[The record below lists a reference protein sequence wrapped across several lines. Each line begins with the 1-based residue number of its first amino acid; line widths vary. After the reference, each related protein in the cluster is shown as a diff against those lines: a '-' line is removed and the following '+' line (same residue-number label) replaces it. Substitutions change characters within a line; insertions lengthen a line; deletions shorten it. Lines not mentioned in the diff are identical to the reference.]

1 MWNVRLYYETGFNAV
16 NIPDTPAL
24 LDTMTHRDFPALD
37 ILQGEHLASV
47 NIKATRADVKNADYM
62 RLSDGTDTFYY
73 IVENFTM
80 TSTDVAVLSIVM
92 DYFTTHGGVT
102 GLTFLDGVVERHH
115 VASADDEYG
124 AYTED
129 DPMLVP
135 SKELDF
141 DEVSLFTDMTADTTQ
156 TSHTIL
162 ETTLDLKAI
171 ATNANAVN
179 YTTQGGD
186 SVTVPLVNATTKVTA
201 VEVNVDANQSGMTKQ
216 FITPK
221 TVYCD
226 ADNVDVISAVG
237 RARSLGVEDG
247 ILNSYVIP
255 DAAVVDYAQ
264 SIDADGNVSVLHGAH
279 EFEDTQLDFEYAQVK
294 NKRVLYGS
302 LNSFM
307 LVSPAN
313 GNSVT
318 FKPEDI
324 AYTSGAQMM
333 TSPRVCM
340 NTDPRPDGRPY
351 FRFEYYKRD
360 SNDFFLNALR
370 GMEWAN
376 APLVF
381 QRRSGEWASKLQH
394 DATTG
399 ILERDMNMAQTANKV
414 SAIQNILG
422 TVSGGASPMA
432 QTWVGGNAPIAGND
446 EAVRYFLERQPYEV
460 GASSFALGA
469 QMGVGFANAGMS
481 AGLAKQQ
488 TELHFKDAYL
498 QEAIG
503 YLSGKVVAP
512 DLRFAMSE
520 TLRDFRGNGCIV
532 YRYRP
537 QTSDIAKLD
546 KVLTMYGY
554 KDTEP
559 LAGNESYLTNRSK
572 FNYIKAT
579 GVSVAGT
586 KPKWLRDGVAT
597 QLSVGTRIWHVKPNT
612 TVYTDGSNV

>member
-37 ILQGEHLASV
+37 ILQGEHLSSV
-47 NIKATRADVKNADYM
+47 NIKATRADVKKADYM

-80 TSTDVAVLSIVM
+80 TSTDVTVLSIVM

-102 GLTFLDGVVERHH
+102 GLAFLDGVVERHH
-115 VASADDEYG
+115 VASADDVYG

-141 DEVSLFTDMTADTTQ
+141 DEVSLFTDMTADN
-156 TSHTIL
+156 TSNSHIIM

-186 SVTVPLVNATTKVTA
+186 SVTVPLVNATTKVTG
-201 VEVNVDANQSGMTKQ
+201 VQVNTDANQSGVVTAE

-226 ADNVDVISAVG
+226 ADNADVISAVG

-247 ILNSYVIP
+247 ILNSYIVP
-255 DAAVVDYAQ
+255 DAAVVDYDQ
-264 SIDADGNVSVLHGAH
+264 SVDADGNLSVLHGAH
-279 EFEDTQLDFEYAQVK
+279 KFENTNLDFEYENVN

-324 AYTSGAQMM
+324 AFDQFGQQGTA
-333 TSPRVCM
+333 PRVCM
-340 NTDPRPDGRPY
+340 NTDPRPNGRPY
-351 FRFEYYKRD
+351 FRFEWYKRD
-360 SNDFFLNALR
+360 NNDFFLNALR

-394 DATTG
+394 DASTG
-399 ILERDMNMAQTANKV
+399 ILDRNKDMAETSNN
-414 SAIQNILG
+414 IQAVLG
-422 TVSGGASPMA
+422 
-432 QTWVGGNAPIAGND
+432 
-446 EAVRYFLERQPYEV
+446 F
-460 GASSFALGA
+460 LGA
-469 QMGVGFANAGMS
+469 GQQATNFIGMEKMQAFEQAVDTNYNLGSMGFNIGMNFVTAGMQ
-481 AGLAKQQ
+481 AGLAKRQ
-488 TELHFKDAYL
+488 TEISFKNAYL

-503 YLSGKVVAP
+503 YITGNIVAP

-579 GVSVAGT
+579 GVSVAGN

-612 TVYTDGSNV
+612 TVYADGSNV

>member
-16 NIPDTPAL
+16 NIPDSPAL
-24 LDTMTHRDFPALD
+24 LETMKHADFPGLD
-37 ILQGEHLASV
+37 ILQGEHLSYV
-47 NIKATRADVKNADYM
+47 NIKATRAQVKNADYM
-62 RLSDGTDTFYY
+62 RLTDGTDTFYY
-73 IVENFTM
+73 IVEDFTM
-80 TSTDVAVLSIVM
+80 TSTDVAMLSIVM

-102 GLTFLDGVVERHH
+102 GIKFLDGVVERHH
-115 VASADDEYG
+115 VAVEDDKYG

-135 SKELDF
+135 SKELEF
-141 DEVSLFTDMTADTTQ
+141 DEVSLFTDMVTEGTTK
-156 TSHTIL
+156 SHIIL
-162 ETTLDLKAI
+162 ETTLDMKEI
-171 ATNANAVN
+171 ATNANALD
-179 YTTQGGD
+179 YTTAGGD
-186 SVTVPLVNATTKVTA
+186 SVTVPLVNATKKVSA
-201 VEVNVDANQSGMTKQ
+201 VNVHVDAYDPSALTKE

-226 ADNVDVISAVG
+226 ADNENVISAIG

-247 ILNSYVIP
+247 ILNSYIIP
-255 DAAVVDYAQ
+255 DAAVVTYDNGK
-264 SIDADGNVSVLHGAH
+264 DGDGNITSLTGAH
-279 EFEDTQLDFEYAQVK
+279 KFENTDLDFEYATVN

-324 AYTSGAQMM
+324 AYNSFGDMI

-351 FRFEYYKRD
+351 FRFEYYKG
-360 SNDFFLNALR
+360 NNYDFFLNALK

-376 APLVF
+376 APLVY
-381 QRRSGEWASKLQH
+381 QRRSGSWQAKLQH

-399 ILERDMNMAQTANKV
+399 VLERDQNLANSANK
-414 SAIQNILG
+414 IQAALG
-422 TVSGGASPMA
+422 LIGAGK
-432 QTWVGGNAPIAGND
+432 QVTNFAGM
-446 EAVRYFLERQPYEV
+446 ERQQAFEPSMNTNYNLGSMGFNIGMDFV
-460 GASSFALGA
+460 TSGMQAS
-469 QMGVGFANAGMS
+469 
-481 AGLAKQQ
+481 LAKRQ
-488 TELHFKDAYL
+488 TEMHFKDAFL
-498 QEAIG
+498 QEAVG
-503 YLSGKVVAP
+503 YVSGMVVAP

-537 QTSDIAKLD
+537 QESDIAKLD

-554 KDTEP
+554 KDTNVLPGHE
-559 LAGNESYLTNRSK
+559 EYMTNRRK
-572 FNYIKAT
+572 FNYLKAS
-579 GVSVAGT
+579 GVSVAGN
-586 KPKWLRDGVAT
+586 KPKWLRDGVAM
-597 QLSVGTRIWHVKPNT
+597 QLSVGTRIWHVKPDT
-612 TVYTDGSNV
+612 SAYTDGSNV

>member
-24 LDTMTHRDFPALD
+24 LDTMTYSDFPALD
-37 ILQGEHLASV
+37 ILQGENLASV
-47 NIKATRADVKNADYM
+47 NIKATRAQVKKADYM
-62 RLSDGTDTFYY
+62 RLTDGTDTFYY
-73 IVENFTM
+73 IVEEFNM

-141 DEVSLFTDMTADTTQ
+141 DEVSLFTDMVSSDSTN
-156 TSHTIL
+156 SSKII
-162 ETTLDLKAI
+162 ETTLDLEATG
-171 ATNANAVN
+171 TNADAIP

-186 SVTVPLVNATTKVTA
+186 TVTVPIVQVNNKISTAYVNKEATTLGTWQKFVMPQT
-201 VEVNVDANQSGMTKQ
+201 VLVDSD
-216 FITPK
+216 
-221 TVYCD
+221 D
-226 ADNVDVISAVG
+226 AGIQAG
-237 RARSLGVEDG
+237 IAKARSLGIEDG
-247 ILNSYVIP
+247 ILRSYVVP
-255 DAAVVDYAQ
+255 KAAIGQ
-264 SIDADGNVSVLHGAH
+264 GSILDQDGHY
-279 EFEDTQLDFEYAQVK
+279 TQLDGVHDIEATNLDFEYAQVK

-302 LNSFM
+302 LNSFLM
-307 LVSPAN
+307 VSPAN
-313 GNSVT
+313 GNSVA

-324 AYTSGAQMM
+324 AFDENGTQLTAPS
-333 TSPRVCM
+333 VCM
-340 NTDPRPDGRPY
+340 NTDPRPDGMPY
-351 FRFEYYKRD
+351 FRFQYYKKNA
-360 SNDFFLNALR
+360 SDFFLNALK

-376 APLVF
+376 APLAYLGK
-381 QRRSGEWASKLQH
+381 SGFWQAKLQH
-394 DATTG
+394 DASTG
-399 ILERDMNMAQTANKV
+399 ILDRNKDMAETSNN
-414 SAIQNILG
+414 IQAVLG
-422 TVSGGASPMA
+422 
-432 QTWVGGNAPIAGND
+432 
-446 EAVRYFLERQPYEV
+446 F
-460 GASSFALGA
+460 LGA
-469 QMGVGFANAGMS
+469 GQQATNFIGMEKMQAFEQAVDTNYNLGSMGFNIGMNFVTAGMQ
-481 AGLAKQQ
+481 AGLAKRQ
-488 TELHFKDAYL
+488 TEISFKNAYL

-503 YLSGKVVAP
+503 YITGNIVAP
-512 DLRFAMSE
+512 DLKFAMSE

-537 QTSDIAKLD
+537 QASDIAKLD

-554 KDTEP
+554 RDTEP

-579 GVSVAGT
+579 GVSVAGN

>member
-24 LDTMTHRDFPALD
+24 LDTMTYHDFPALD
-37 ILQGEHLASV
+37 ILQGEHLSSV
-47 NIKATRADVKNADYM
+47 NIKATRAQVKKADYM
-62 RLSDGTDTFYY
+62 RLTDGTDTFYY

-115 VASADDEYG
+115 VASADDVYG

-399 ILERDMNMAQTANKV
+399 ILERDMNMAQTANKI
-414 SAIQNILG
+414 SAIQNVLG

-481 AGLAKQQ
+481 ASLAKQQ

-579 GVSVAGT
+579 GVSVAGN

>member
-24 LDTMTHRDFPALD
+24 LETMTYHDFPALD
-37 ILQGEHLASV
+37 ILQGEHIASV
-47 NIKATRADVKNADYM
+47 NIKATRAQVKNADYM
-62 RLSDGTDTFYY
+62 RLTDGTDTFYY

-135 SKELDF
+135 SKELEF
-141 DEVSLFTDMTADTTQ
+141 DEVSLFTDMTADDTTL
-156 TSHTIL
+156 TGHTIL

-171 ATNANAVN
+171 ATNANAIN

-201 VEVNVDANQSGMTKQ
+201 VNVNVDANQGGMTKQ
-216 FITPK
+216 FVTPK

-226 ADNVDVISAVG
+226 ANNTDIISAVG

-255 DAAVVDYAQ
+255 DAAVVDYAN
-264 SIDADGNVSVLHGAH
+264 SIDQDGNLSVLYGAH
-279 EFEDTQLDFEYAQVK
+279 DFEDTQLDFEYAQVQ

-324 AYTSGAQMM
+324 AYTSGSQMM

-351 FRFEYYKRD
+351 FRFEYYKKD

-394 DATTG
+394 DASTG
-399 ILERDMNMAQTANKV
+399 ILERNQDMAESANKV
-414 SAIQNILG
+414 QAVLG
-422 TVSGGASPMA
+422 
-432 QTWVGGNAPIAGND
+432 
-446 EAVRYFLERQPYEV
+446 F
-460 GASSFALGA
+460 LGA
-469 QMGVGFANAGMS
+469 GSQATNFVGMEKQQAFEQAIDTNYNLGSMGFNIGMNFVTAGMQ
-481 AGLAKQQ
+481 AGLAQRQ
-488 TELHFKDAYL
+488 TELSFKNAYL

-537 QTSDIAKLD
+537 QMSDVAKLD

-559 LAGNESYLTNRSK
+559 LAGNEGYMTNRSK

-579 GVSVAGT
+579 GVSVAGN

>member
-24 LDTMTHRDFPALD
+24 LDTMTHKDFPALD
-37 ILQGEHLASV
+37 ILQGENLASV
-47 NIKATRADVKNADYM
+47 NIKAKRADVKNADYM
-62 RLSDGTDTFYY
+62 RLTDGTDTFYY

-102 GLTFLDGVVERHH
+102 GLKFLDGVVERHH

-141 DEVSLFTDMTADTTQ
+141 DEVSLFTDMVSSDSTN
-156 TSHTIL
+156 SSKII
-162 ETTLDLKAI
+162 ETTLDLEATG
-171 ATNANAVN
+171 TNADAIP

-186 SVTVPLVNATTKVTA
+186 TVTVPIVQVNNKISTAYVNKEATTLGTWQKFVMPQT
-201 VEVNVDANQSGMTKQ
+201 VLVDSD
-216 FITPK
+216 
-221 TVYCD
+221 D
-226 ADNVDVISAVG
+226 AGIQAG
-237 RARSLGVEDG
+237 IAKARSLGIEDG
-247 ILNSYVIP
+247 ILRSYVVP
-255 DAAVVDYAQ
+255 KAAIGQ
-264 SIDADGNVSVLHGAH
+264 GSILDQDGHYTQLDGVH
-279 EFEDTQLDFEYAQVK
+279 EIEATNLDFEYAQVK

-302 LNSFM
+302 LNSFLM
-307 LVSPAN
+307 VSPAN
-313 GNSVT
+313 GNSVA

-324 AYTSGAQMM
+324 AFDENGTQLTAPS
-333 TSPRVCM
+333 VCM
-340 NTDPRPDGRPY
+340 NTDPRPDGMPY
-351 FRFEYYKRD
+351 FRFQYYKKNA
-360 SNDFFLNALR
+360 SDFFLNALK

-376 APLVF
+376 APLAYLGK
-381 QRRSGEWASKLQH
+381 SGFWQAKLQH
-394 DATTG
+394 DASTG
-399 ILERDMNMAQTANKV
+399 ILDRNKDMAEPSNN
-414 SAIQNILG
+414 IQAVLG
-422 TVSGGASPMA
+422 
-432 QTWVGGNAPIAGND
+432 
-446 EAVRYFLERQPYEV
+446 F
-460 GASSFALGA
+460 LGA
-469 QMGVGFANAGMS
+469 GQQATNFVGMEKMQAFEQAVDTNYNLGSMGFNIGMNFATAGMQ
-481 AGLAKQQ
+481 AGLAKRQ
-488 TELHFKDAYL
+488 TEISFKNAYL

-503 YLSGKVVAP
+503 YISGNIVAP

-537 QTSDIAKLD
+537 QASDIAKLD

-559 LAGNESYLTNRSK
+559 LAGHESYLTNRSK

-579 GVSVAGT
+579 GVSVAGN